1 MEALFYAVPSL
12 MIAFAVLALVTAVR
26 RARRVRDAWDGGL
39 TAEARCLRTY
49 TTTSGGGNTSVSTT
63 LHHVY
68 AFRTREGREVR
79 FEEAGGPA
87 TRVEGDFATV
97 HYRAEHP
104 EHATAHAPARRGRLA
119 AEQGCVFAFLGVFI
133 AGCLTFMAVAH
144 TLFSEA
150 GDLMP

>member
-12 MIAFAVLALVTAVR
+12 MIAFAVLALVTATR

-49 TTTSGGGNTSVSTT
+49 TTNSGGGNTSARTT

-79 FEEAGGPA
+79 FEETDGPG
-87 TRVEGDFATV
+87 TTVEGDIVTV
-97 HYRAEHP
+97 HYRAERP

-119 AEQGCVFAFLGVFI
+119 VEQGCVFAFLGVFI
-133 AGCLTFMAVAH
+133 VACLVFVAVVH
-144 TLFSEA
+144 TLFSE
-150 GDLMP
+150 GDPMP